1 MSTPDNHGKKAP
13 QFAAFKP
20 LTTVQNANDCCCD
33 GACSSTPTLS
43 ENVSGTRYSWKVS
56 GMDCAAC
63 ARNNH
68 LITVALGA
76 FSKAEQLIRRTVG
89 GDHFDMVRNVQG
101 IKDFCGKL
109 HGSPVAF
116 GPHHDGDT
124 RRIIAGRHAS

>member
-1 MSTPDNHGKKAP
+1 M
-13 QFAAFKP
+13 
-20 LTTVQNANDCCCD
+20 
-33 GACSSTPTLS
+33 
-43 ENVSGTRYSWKVS
+43 RR
-56 GMDCAAC
+56 AAC
-63 ARNNH
+63 PSNNH
-68 LITVALGA
+68 LITIAFGA
-76 FSKAEQLIRRTVG
+76 FSEAEQLIGRAVG